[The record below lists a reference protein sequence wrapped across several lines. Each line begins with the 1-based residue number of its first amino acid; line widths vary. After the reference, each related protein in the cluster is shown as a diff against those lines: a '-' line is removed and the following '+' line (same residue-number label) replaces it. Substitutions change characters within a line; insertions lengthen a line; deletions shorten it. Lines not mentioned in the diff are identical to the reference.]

1 MSRRPTRDV
10 TVGAVFALALL
21 IVALGVM
28 AVGGDS
34 GLWFKRYHYVVVFPD
49 ATGLLVGAPV
59 RMAGVQVGTVTG
71 VYLPT
76 DVKDSG
82 IEVQLGVDPVYADRM
97 RSDSRAALR
106 ILQFLTNEKYVE
118 LVPGSPSSPA
128 LEDGAVIPRLV
139 EVGVVERGEA
149 IADDLGEITISL
161 KSILGSLERGEGL
174 LGQALKDPEFGKTG
188 LEDLGGALKNLSKL
202 TDDLAAGKGTLGR
215 LLHDDRLAAK
225 LDDLATTMEDFS
237 VVVRAV
243 ANREGAIGKLLEED
257 GPAEQAL
264 VDLAEAAA
272 SLKQMSARLEGNQG
286 LLGRLLNDPEYSAAL
301 AGDLE
306 STLGNIAEITDK
318 INRGEGSLGA
328 LISERTLYDGTQDIV
343 VGVNDSKFARWLTR
357 RYRKKGIR
365 TREQIA
371 QDATQ
376 DDPPPEG
383 P

>member
-10 TVGAVFALALL
+10 TVGAVFALTLL
-21 IVALGVM
+21 IVALAVM

-34 GLWFKRYHYVVVFPD
+34 GLWFKRYHYSVVFPD

-71 VYLPT
+71 VHLPT
-76 DVKDSG
+76 GVEISG
-82 IEVQLGVDPVYADRM
+82 IEVQIGVDPVYAERV

-118 LVPGSPSSPA
+118 LVPGSSSSPA
-128 LEDGAVIPRLV
+128 LEDGGVIPRLV

-161 KSILGSLERGEGL
+161 KNILGSMERGEGL
-174 LGQALKDPEFGKTG
+174 LGQALKDPEFGKAG
-188 LEDLGGALKNLSKL
+188 LENLGGTLENLNKL

-215 LLHDDRLAAK
+215 LLHDEQLAAK
-225 LDDLATTMEDFS
+225 LDGLSGTLDDFS
-237 VVVRAV
+237 TVVRAI
-243 ANREGAIGKLLEED
+243 ANREGAIGTLLEKD

-264 VDLAEAAA
+264 VDLAQAAA
-272 SLKQMSARLEGNQG
+272 SLKQLSANLEGNAG

-306 STLGNIAEITDK
+306 STLGDLAEITDK
-318 INRGEGSLGA
+318 INSGEGSLGA
-328 LISERTLYDGTQDIV
+328 LINERTLYDGTQDVV

-357 RYRKKGIR
+357 HYRKKGIR
-365 TREQIA
+365 SRSQTTQGSAEQE
-371 QDATQ
+371 
-376 DDPPPEG
+376 PPPDE